1 MENFVNEGLGKMV
14 IANQA
19 MDFSKK
25 EITVSEYKETIK
37 KEGWE
42 VLSENGYVYTY
53 LNEAQKQMIVCHLHS
68 DHSFNTVE
76 LFTEA

>member
-53 LNEAQKQMIVCHLHS
+53 LDDCMS
-68 DHSFNTVE
+68 STF
-76 LFTEA
+76 